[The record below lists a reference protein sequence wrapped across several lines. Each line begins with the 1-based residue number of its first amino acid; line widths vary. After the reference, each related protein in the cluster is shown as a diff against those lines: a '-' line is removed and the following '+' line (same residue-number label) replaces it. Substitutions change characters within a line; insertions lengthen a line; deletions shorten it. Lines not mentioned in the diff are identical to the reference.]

1 MSHYTEQRENN
12 LYCQK
17 ISRRISRW
25 KEDCGFTPTESQ
37 TSLNE
42 NTASVIQTALSALSC
57 LYSIPKVRLHG
68 ISVEHYLKAKHLNIF
83 SQEEI
88 SIVWSSNQNY
98 GKLSTLAQQLLS
110 LKILCQQLELANFPQ
125 QYPSSARRLLH
136 HRLTICQSMIG
147 LLLGSTVIKLVKE
160 EVLLLD
166 NLAAFLQKLIT
177 LSQNMTPNSIPNN
190 K

>member
-1 MSHYTEQRENN
+1 MSHYMEQQENN
-12 LYCQK
+12 LHCQL
-17 ISRRISRW
+17 ISQQIFRW
-25 KEDCGFTPTESQ
+25 KGDCGFTPTASQ

-42 NTASVIQTALSALSC
+42 NTASVIQNALNALSC
-57 LYSIPKVRLHG
+57 LYSIPKVHLHG
-68 ISVEHYLKAKHLNIF
+68 ISVERYLKDKHLNIF

-88 SIVWSSNQNY
+88 SIVWCSNPNY
-98 GKLSTLAQQLLS
+98 GKLSTLHQQLLS
-110 LKILCQQLELANFPQ
+110 LKTLCRQLELVNFPQ
-125 QYPSSARRLLH
+125 QYPSSARKLLH
-136 HRLTICQSMIG
+136 HRLTICQSMIR